1 MIVCAAISCQ
11 LVLLRNLVVPLI
23 PVLLHI
29 MKNVALIPYLSKIG
43 LAYMKS
49 PLRLSSKD
57 SSTTLLK
64 VATPPIPV
72 TLIDPLSFWIRD
84 DW

>member
-29 MKNVALIPYLSKIG
+29 MKNVALNPYLSKIG

-72 TLIDPLSFWIRD
+72 TLID
-84 DW
+84 